1 MNGLGKEF
9 TPGKARKPQS
19 VLCST
24 HTDESDYY
32 LIILVPKNQSIS
44 LIRLA
49 NPIRYDTIVEINVG
63 VGCR

>member
-9 TPGKARKPQS
+9 TPGKAGKPQS

-32 LIILVPKNQSIS
+32 LIILVPKKPVDFS
-44 LIRLA
+44 
-49 NPIRYDTIVEINVG
+49 YTT
-63 VGCR
+63 C

>member
-9 TPGKARKPQS
+9 TPGKAGKPQS

-49 NPIRYDTIVEINVG
+49 NPI
-63 VGCR
+63 GCR